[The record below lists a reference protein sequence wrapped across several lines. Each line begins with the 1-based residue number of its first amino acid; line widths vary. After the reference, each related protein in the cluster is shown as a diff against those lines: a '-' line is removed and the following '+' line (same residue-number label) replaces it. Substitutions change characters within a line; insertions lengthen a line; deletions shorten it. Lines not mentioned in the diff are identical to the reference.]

1 MHTYDTCNLNLLMRL
16 FTMRSVSAA
25 IVATATLVISNS
37 FVVAAEIKAPSAVKA
52 QTISMPSIADRTLK
66 RSVFSV
72 RATASSRLPVVV
84 TSDTPTVCAVGG
96 SKGNTVTLLAAGTCT
111 LTATQAG
118 NIRFS
123 SADSVTRSFS
133 AMRLGQSIRFAHIAT
148 HSLKYPEFSLR
159 ASASSGLPV
168 SLATTTT
175 TICTLGGP
183 TGRTITLRS
192 PGPCSVIATQLGNER
207 YDPATSIT
215 QTFMVTQPS
224 GTILCPDG
232 SLHQQPFTCPTPPS
246 DTILCA
252 DGSLHEQPFTCP
264 TPPPRTGRIDGSYN
278 HSCMVLADRTVRCWG
293 ENLSGQLGNGTNAGS
308 NTPVAVTG
316 LTEVTAISTGRG
328 FSCALLANTTAKCWG
343 DNYRGGL
350 GDGTINASNTPVT
363 VTGISG
369 AIAVSAGMTHTCA
382 LLSDSTIKCWGD
394 NNNGQLGDG
403 TLTNSST
410 PVAVTGITGATA
422 VSAGFNS
429 TCALLMDNTIK
440 CWGLGYYGGL
450 GNGANADS
458 SIPVTVVG
466 ITGAIQV
473 SAGGGYSCALLADTT
488 IRCWGANFSGTLG
501 DGTKNSSNVPV
512 SVSGIAGA
520 TAIATGDGSAH
531 SCALLADT
539 TVKCWGYNLYG
550 ELGSSDNVGIDVPV
564 IAAPVVVAG
573 LTGATAIS
581 TGDFHSCA
589 VLANSAVKCWG
600 RNDSGQLGDG
610 TSTNS
615 SSPVGLIG
623 L

>member
-1 MHTYDTCNLNLLMRL
+1 MR
-16 FTMRSVSAA
+16 FVSAA

-37 FVVAAEIKAPSAVKA
+37 FAVAAEIKAPSAVKA

-66 RSVFSV
+66 RPVFSV

-84 TSDTPTVCAVGG
+84 TSDTPTVCTVGG
-96 SKGNTVTLLAAGTCT
+96 SEGHTVTLLAAGTCT
-111 LTATQAG
+111 LTATQPG

-123 SADSVTRSFS
+123 SAASVTRSFS
-133 AMRLGQSIRFAHIAT
+133 AVRLGQSIRFSPIAT
-148 HSLKYPEFSLR
+148 RSLKYPEFTLR
-159 ASASSGLPV
+159 ASASSGLAV
-168 SLATTTT
+168 SVATTTP

-183 TGRTITLRS
+183 TGRTITLLR

-215 QTFMVTQPS
+215 QAFMVTQPS
-224 GTILCPDG
+224 GTTLCTDG
-232 SLHQQPFTCPTPPS
+232 SLHQ
-246 DTILCA
+246 
-252 DGSLHEQPFTCP
+252 QPFTCP

-293 ENLSGQLGNGTNAGS
+293 ENLSGQLGNGTNTGS

-316 LTEVTAISTGRG
+316 LTDVTAISTGRG

-343 DNYRGGL
+343 ENYRGGL
-350 GDGTINASNTPVT
+350 GDGTNTGSNTPVT

-429 TCALLMDNTIK
+429 TCALLVDNTIK

-512 SVSGIAGA
+512 SVSGIVGA

-615 SSPVGLIG
+615 STPVGLIG